1 MNLDKN
7 NKWLTLAANVGVLI
21 GIIIL
26 ILEQRIAAVC
36 AKLNLYLQ
44 TEGR

>member
-7 NKWLTLAANVGVLI
+7 NKWLTLAANVGELI
-21 GIIIL
+21 GIMIL
-26 ILEQRIAAVC
+26 VLELRIAAVC

-44 TEGR
+44 TGGR

>member
-7 NKWLTLAANVGVLI
+7 NKWLILTANVGVLVE
-21 GIIIL
+21 IINL